1 MIHVFSTEYITT
13 VTLKARLFSRNNHRE
28 RKGRIVMFRV
38 KSKQIREN
46 PNKSKQIQ
54 VNPNKSEKIQEN
66 PSLKLGAGLAVI
78 T

>member
-1 MIHVFSTEYITT
+1 
-13 VTLKARLFSRNNHRE
+13 
-28 RKGRIVMFRV
+28 MFRV

-54 VNPNKSEKIQEN
+54 VNPNKSEKIREN

>member
-1 MIHVFSTEYITT
+1 
-13 VTLKARLFSRNNHRE
+13 
-28 RKGRIVMFRV
+28 MFRV
-38 KSKQIREN
+38 KSKQILEN

-54 VNPNKSEKIQEN
+54 TNPSKSKQIREN

>member
-1 MIHVFSTEYITT
+1 
-13 VTLKARLFSRNNHRE
+13 
-28 RKGRIVMFRV
+28 MFRV
-38 KSKQIREN
+38 KSKQIQEN

-54 VNPNKSEKIQEN
+54 VNPNKSEKIREN